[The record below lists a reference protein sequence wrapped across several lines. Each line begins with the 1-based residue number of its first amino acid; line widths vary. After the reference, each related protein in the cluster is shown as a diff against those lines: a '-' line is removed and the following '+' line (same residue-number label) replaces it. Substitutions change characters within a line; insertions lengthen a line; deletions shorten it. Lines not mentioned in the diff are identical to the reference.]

1 MRVVVLVLVNMIS
14 FDSLCVSESILI
26 SGKYYLPDDHARE
39 DYIVYDDDGI
49 FVASGYQ
56 QASLM
61 MKKREMILLRAKT
74 LWTIEWWKS
83 KVWKKYVKIVQNVNS
98 PTREKIGIIFFL
110 NEIHVKCRR
119 KLKCIMV
126 PSTKYQVP
134 LPTLLF

>member
-39 DYIVYDDDGI
+39 DYIYDDDGI

-74 LWTIEWWKS
+74 L
-83 KVWKKYVKIVQNVNS
+83 
-98 PTREKIGIIFFL
+98 
-110 NEIHVKCRR
+110 
-119 KLKCIMV
+119 
-126 PSTKYQVP
+126 
-134 LPTLLF
+134 